1 MSSTLI
7 AQYTWAKYEN
17 VDQKAKEAQC
27 RMTVPTVGDIKFP
40 NRPSAN
46 AYYIP
51 FRRCP
56 LQKQL
61 LRT

>member
-40 NRPSAN
+40 SRPSAN
-46 AYYIP
+46 A
-51 FRRCP
+51 
-56 LQKQL
+56 
-61 LRT
+61 